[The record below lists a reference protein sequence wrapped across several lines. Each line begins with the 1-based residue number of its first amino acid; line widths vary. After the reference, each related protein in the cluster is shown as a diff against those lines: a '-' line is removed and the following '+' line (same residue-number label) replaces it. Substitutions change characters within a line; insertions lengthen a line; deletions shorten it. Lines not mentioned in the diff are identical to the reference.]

1 MSYLSLF
8 LTFFVM
14 IAAATVL
21 VFLATFAA
29 QLFAGEIQKARAE
42 RAEEAARAA
51 SLRGR
56 IANRLHRTT
65 A

>member
-1 MSYLSLF
+1 MSNLSLF

-14 IAAATVL
+14 IGGATVL
-21 VFLATFAA
+21 VFLATFTA
-29 QLFAGEIQKARAE
+29 QLFAGEIQEVRAE
-42 RAEEAARAA
+42 RAKEEARAA